1 MEKKELSPLAR
12 QLLGGS
18 GAVKFYTQQEF
29 DESLAIAKAEIMA
42 VAVQTTKHAIAIENE
57 ACAEL
62 ADNCVDIEKLG
73 EASLLYL
80 EISPGA
86 PTITLKLEGTTQIR
100 SGENI
105 RIHVAAQDLHLF
117 DTAGDALSRTVDL
130 PV

>member
-62 ADNCVDIEKLG
+62 ADNCVNIEELG
-73 EASLLYL
+73 NL
-80 EISPGA
+80 
-86 PTITLKLEGTTQIR
+86 IR
-100 SGENI
+100 A
-105 RIHVAAQDLHLF
+105 RWKK
-117 DTAGDALSRTVDL
+117 
-130 PV
+130 PVVQ